1 MIMERLIEESRAL
14 CANSATPTYNNYS
27 LKMSKNRNTK
37 DILINKN
44 HNTNENIIKNNQEIY

>member
-1 MIMERLIEESRAL
+1 MERLIEESRAL